1 MLGYGPTF
9 PCGCGIRVV
18 AAVVSEI
25 PPAVAVARPPM
36 GGSNV
41 GATIVTTAL
50 QVSAAVRVTVTV
62 PVTFIKDSAAT
73 VVSAVAPTV
82 RCLREQGRN
91 NKREHRSNFRLQKI
105 KFFQNWLSVTRHLH
119 QGF

>member
-25 PPAVAVARPPM
+25 PTAVAVARPPV

-41 GATIVTTAL
+41 GATVVATAL
-50 QVSAAVRVTVTV
+50 QVSAAVRVTVTIA
-62 PVTFIKDSAAT
+62 VTFTKGYAAT

-82 RCLREQGRN
+82 RSLREHGRN

-105 KFFQNWLSVTRHLH
+105 KF
-119 QGF
+119 